1 MYTSIHKEGTVLR
14 LILILSLIGI
24 ALSGFLTYAHYNV
37 ASLPPGICPGGG
49 CQDVWMSEYSMLLG
63 IPVALIGLL
72 GYVALFGMAYLRL
85 YYPDLGIVEPF
96 PTYMLIISI
105 IGAGFSIYLTLIEI
119 FVIQAVCD
127 YCLSAFVVMMAILG
141 SIAYGVLKG
150 KDEKTAPEP
159 VAA

>member
-1 MYTSIHKEGTVLR
+1 MYTRIHKEGTVLR
-14 LILILSLIGI
+14 LILILSLLGI
-24 ALSGFLTYAHYNV
+24 ALSGYLTYVHFNR
-37 ASLPPGICPGGG
+37 SEGWCPIGGG
-49 CQDVWMSEYSMLLG
+49 CYDVWDSEYSVIFG
-63 IPVALIGLL
+63 IPVALLGLL
-72 GYVALFGMAYLRL
+72 GYVALFGMSYLRL
-85 YYPDLGIVEPF
+85 YYPDLDIVENF
-96 PTYMLIISI
+96 PAYILVISI

-150 KDEKTAPEP
+150 KDEKTAVES